1 MEENLSLKEKEKAE
15 EAMIEQAFQELLN
28 DYLQTKHRKRV
39 EIITKAFNF
48 ANQAHKGIKRRSGE
62 PYIMHPIAVAKIV
75 CNEIGLGST
84 SICAALLHDVVE
96 DTPVTEEEIRSLFGE
111 RIASLV
117 HAESEDKSKSWWERK
132 QEKIDHLKTAPRD
145 VKILA
150 LADKL
155 SNLRSTARDYLLLGE
170 EIWNRFN
177 EKKKSSH
184 AWYYWG
190 MADGLQELSQ
200 YPAYKEYI
208 ALCQCVFGEYRK
220 ET

>member
-1 MEENLSLKEKEKAE
+1 MIIE
-15 EAMIEQAFQELLN
+15 EAVEFAKKAHEGAV
-28 DYLQTKHRKRV
+28 RKGTAV
-39 EIITKAFNF
+39 
-48 ANQAHKGIKRRSGE
+48 
-62 PYIMHPIAVAKIV
+62 PYIVHPVETALIVAVMTTDEEMV
-75 CNEIGLGST
+75 
-84 SICAALLHDVVE
+84 AAAILHDVVE

>member
-1 MEENLSLKEKEKAE
+1 MIIE
-15 EAMIEQAFQELLN
+15 EAVEFAKKAHEGAV
-28 DYLQTKHRKRV
+28 RKGTAV
-39 EIITKAFNF
+39 
-48 ANQAHKGIKRRSGE
+48 
-62 PYIMHPIAVAKIV
+62 PYIVHPVETALIVALMTTDEEMV
-75 CNEIGLGST
+75 A
-84 SICAALLHDVVE
+84 AALLHDVVE

-117 HAESEDKSKSWWERK
+117 QAESEDKSKSWCERK
-132 QEKIDHLKTAPRD
+132 QEKIDHLKTTPRD